1 MSQHHFTARPL
12 DAHHTTAW
20 QALRLQGVRDFPL
33 GFLITETEALQ
44 TTPERAA
51 IILDAGNIWGIF
63 DTQKLE
69 KTLVG
74 FCGYGPQKLERIKHR
89 AEIGPFF
96 VAAAHH
102 GTGAATALM
111 NAIIDSAQ
119 STGLEQ
125 LELFVDTENHR
136 AIRFY
141 ERMGFERIAT
151 HPNGVKIDGKP
162 HDDHFYILSLT
173 S

>member
-12 DAHHTTAW
+12 DAHHTTVW
-20 QALRLQGVRDFPL
+20 QALRLQGVRGFPL
-33 GFLITETEALQ
+33 GFLITESEAQQ

-51 IILDAGNIWGIF
+51 IILDAGNIWGVF
-63 DTQKLE
+63 DTQKSDE
-69 KTLVG
+69 TLVG
-74 FCGYGPQKLERIKHR
+74 FCGYGPHKLERIKHR

-96 VAAAHH
+96 VAPSHH
-102 GTGAATALM
+102 GTGAATTLM
-111 NAIIDSAQ
+111 NAIIDSAH
-119 STGLEQ
+119 SNGLEQ

-141 ERMGFERIAT
+141 ERMGFEHIAT